1 MRQAAPANPPTH
13 PFLAV
18 IEAAI
23 QPEGAR
29 EDADPPLNSR
39 SEPETSPKPPLLLM
53 LLSFLGEFP
62 LLGSMT
68 RLPPTHWPTARSLV
82 IESLIRCQKIRRPP
96 EALSMSSQALRQM

>member
-39 SEPETSPKPPLLLM
+39 SEPETSPKPPLLLV
-53 LLSFLGEFP
+53 LLSFLGGFP
-62 LLGSMT
+62 ALWKHDAFDPGLFGQPLVLL
-68 RLPPTHWPTARSLV
+68 
-82 IESLIRCQKIRRPP
+82 
-96 EALSMSSQALRQM
+96 